1 MENLKDVYKQLTNVD
16 IEQQQRIWDERGKGY
31 YGEYLLFSKVYSFVD
46 ASSKILMNL
55 EIPIDS
61 YHKTEI
67 DLLLIHETGIY
78 VFEVKHYKGTIYGKD
93 SDNIWTQYF
102 KTTSNKT
109 FRNPLVQNGYHVR
122 ALANLLP
129 GIPIYS
135 VVVFTN
141 EDADIRVEN
150 TNPLV
155 EICDIQSL
163 EYTIKNLFKRNAK
176 RILPEEANSIFK
188 NLCQYSPIVKPNPCD
203 VKEAPLGEWFAPLFE
218 EVKIQKEELN
228 IQKEKLKK
236 ETRKFFITTLISALV
251 FVLVSIM
258 SIVIFSGYYTS
269 KAKELEQKYLTIE
282 EQDDETLWL
291 LDSCIDVSEKYISIQ
306 ENEVKFQAKLT
317 LVDTRYKF
325 IIGEKSKY
333 IVLTKSG
340 EIYEYDMFD
349 KLFYSE
355 SANTLSNGYQLF
367 GTLKQITFDDFKEIS
382 DIAYIK
388 ITDISLYDNVSGVLI
403 EDNLELELYSNR

>member
-67 DLLLIHETGIY
+67 DLLLIHETGVY

-109 FRNPLVQNGYHVR
+109 FRNPLVQNGYHMR

-150 TNPLV
+150 TNPYV
-155 EICDIQSL
+155 DICEISML
-163 EYTIKNLFKRNAK
+163 EKTMKEKFGNNSKINS
-176 RILPEEANSIFK
+176 PEEINSIFK
-188 NLCQYSPIVKPNPCD
+188 SLSNYSPMVKPVECD
-203 VKEAPLGEWFAPLFE
+203 FKEAPLESWITPILND
-218 EVKIQKEELN
+218 VKKQKEE
-228 IQKEKLKK
+228 LKK

-367 GTLKQITFDDFKEIS
+367 GTLKQITFDDIKEIS

-388 ITDISLYDNVSGVLI
+388 ITDISLYNATSNVLI
-403 EDNLELELYSNR
+403 ENGLELELYSNR